1 MQPCTCCI
9 AALSTACIVQ
19 LQHRL
24 MFAPT
29 VRQTACVTDTDMRLV
44 MTYVNSTRA
53 ASGSFQNRLAA
64 VAKHVRAALVRRRI
78 YNQTA
83 RELNALTDRE
93 LADLG
98 IHRAD
103 IPQIALEAARGK

>member
-1 MQPCTCCI
+1 
-9 AALSTACIVQ
+9 
-19 LQHRL
+19 
-24 MFAPT
+24 MFALA
-29 VRQTACVTDTDMRLV
+29 VRQTGCVTDTDMRLA
-44 MTYVNSTRA
+44 MAYVNSTRA
-53 ASGSFQNRLAA
+53 ASGGFQNRLTA
-64 VAKHVRAALVRRRI
+64 VSRYIRDAMVRRRM

-103 IPQIALEAARGK
+103 IPQIALQAACGK

>member
-1 MQPCTCCI
+1 MMPSP
-9 AALSTACIVQ
+9 A
-19 LQHRL
+19 R
-24 MFAPT
+24 APISAR
-29 VRQTACVTDTDMRLV
+29 VRSRPGPANLPG
-44 MTYVNSTRA
+44 A
-53 ASGSFQNRLAA
+53 ASRSFQNRLAA